1 MAAWGGLAHKA
12 ETYFGK
18 KRGTGMGL
26 AESERKRDEK
36 IDGVIYDMSPS
47 PGYRHFVVDGNIHRI
62 IANGLIS
69 SICRVS
75 MENLDFQYHPDVND
89 DYVCPDIMII
99 CDRKH
104 LKGGAYSGV
113 PKFIAETLSH
123 STAKRDRTEKKDIY
137 EQAGVEEYWIVSPVG
152 TIEIYYLQ
160 DGKYVLEQSYMFQ
173 GDREDEDYNAE
184 TEIRLKA
191 FPHIKMTLGDI
202 FDGVD

>member
-1 MAAWGGLAHKA
+1 MELTELEHK
-12 ETYFGK
+12 K
-18 KRGTGMGL
+18 
-26 AESERKRDEK
+26 DEK

-62 IANGLIS
+62 IANGLVDS
-69 SICRVS
+69 VCRVS

-123 STAKRDRTEKKDIY
+123 STAKRDRIEKKDIY

-152 TIEIYYLQ
+152 TIEIYYLE
-160 DGKYVLEQSYMFQ
+160 DGKYVLEQNYMLQ
-173 GDREDEDYNAE
+173 GDKEEEDYNAE
-184 TEIRLKA
+184 TEICLKA

-202 FDGVD
+202 FDGVDGA

>member
-1 MAAWGGLAHKA
+1 
-12 ETYFGK
+12 
-18 KRGTGMGL
+18 MGL
-26 AESERKRDEK
+26 AEFERKRDEK
-36 IDGVIYDMSPS
+36 IDGVICDMSPS

-62 IANGLIS
+62 IANGLVN

-137 EQAGVEEYWIVSPVG
+137 EQAGVEEYWIVSPKEHAVD
-152 TIEIYYLQ
+152 IYYLE
-160 DGKYVLEQSYMFQ
+160 DKRYVLKNSYILQ
-173 GDREDEDYNAE
+173 EEEDEEAYNAE
-184 TEIRLKA
+184 TEISLRA
-191 FPHIKMTLGDI
+191 FPTIKMKLREI
-202 FDGVD
+202 FEGIE